1 MTHFGEAI
9 QKLPENK
16 RKSPAKICR
25 LLSLN
30 HSTVRDW
37 LNGHNRIPNRETA
50 MRIIHVL
57 SLNPED
63 ARMLEEA
70 WELDSLGEKD
80 YRKRQ
85 LVEQFISSLSAG
97 ALKADLLSH
106 SGLKTSVQL
115 GDSALIPLASEHQ
128 LCLALQ
134 SLLDEAG
141 EKDAET
147 MLLVPADFPQLA
159 SLLCQH
165 RDQKITQIFSFSRRN
180 SALTAEVILHS
191 FTLLL
196 PALFAC
202 RDYTTLYYNGKP
214 DRSVPCPWYVCAAG
228 RVLLIARDCSFGM
241 LLNSAELFRFYQEA
255 FQESRNS
262 ASVFLRRDR
271 PGDILLDYYTDLMKR
286 SGMPAFNLEIQSCIS
301 CYIDQYT
308 VSRMIDSLPPGCPA
322 ELLEAADAFYDYTR
336 LLRKSFQEKKV
347 TTFFSEK
354 GIRYFM
360 DTGVITE
367 FPDLIPPFPFY
378 LRFRLIQNMADSFD
392 QFELY
397 MLREELSDNT
407 GLARLYVAGG
417 CGYIQ
422 LRAEDGTILTLD
434 IQNGLLL
441 NALSVYFQ
449 KRRPDYCY
457 SREESR
463 QRLQQ
468 VLEEYRPQL
477 YEKKGT

>member
-1 MTHFGEAI
+1 MTHFGEAL

-16 RKSPAKICR
+16 RKSPAKISR

-37 LNGHNRIPNRETA
+37 LNGHNRIPDRDTA
-50 MRIIHVL
+50 MRIIRLL
-57 SLNPED
+57 SLNPGD
-63 ARMLEEA
+63 AGMLEEA

-85 LVEQFISSLSAG
+85 LVDQFISSLSTS
-97 ALKADLLSH
+97 ALRADMLSH
-106 SGLKTSVQL
+106 PGLKTSVSL
-115 GDSALIPLASEHQ
+115 GDAPLIPLASEHH

-134 SLLDEAG
+134 SLLDEA
-141 EKDAET
+141 AESEEES
-147 MLLVPADFPQLA
+147 LLFLPADFPQLA

-165 RDQKITQIFSFSRRN
+165 SDQRITQIFPFSRRN

-191 FTLLL
+191 VTLLL

-202 RDYTTLYYNGKP
+202 KDYTTLYYNGKP
-214 DRSVPCPWYVCAAG
+214 DSTIPCPWYVCTAG
-228 RVLLIARDCSFGM
+228 RVLLIARDYSFGM
-241 LLNSAELFRFYQEA
+241 LLHSAELFRFYQEA
-255 FQESRNS
+255 FCKSRNS
-262 ASVFLRRDR
+262 ASIFLRRDR
-271 PGDILLDYYTDLMKR
+271 PGDILLEYYMNLMER
-286 SGMPAFNLEIQSCIS
+286 SGMPAFNLEIESCIS

-308 VSRMIDSLPPGCPA
+308 VSRILDSLPPDCPA
-322 ELLEAADAFYDYTR
+322 ELLEAAHAFYDYTR
-336 LLRKSFQEKKV
+336 LLKKSFQEKKI

-354 GIRYFM
+354 GIRHFL

-378 LRFRLIQNMADSFD
+378 LRFRLIQNMADAFD

-407 GLARLYVAGG
+407 GLARLYVAGS

-422 LRAEDGTILTLD
+422 LRAEDGAILTLD

-457 SREESR
+457 SSQESL